1 MSDRAA
7 GGGPLGER
15 AANGGGRGA
24 PALPG
29 DGFIA
34 PGWVLDEQG
43 RLMRELKPHMGR
55 RLRGWDYRRP
65 GYYMITL
72 VMADRREGKFGQL
85 VVRRPTACG
94 AGAGQMAGAADAGRV
109 AGGAGAAGA
118 GRLAGAAGAGRV
130 AALVSQAPTAQ
141 AEGLAAGGR
150 ELWLSIEEA
159 RALELEPEQVE
170 AKVIFSP
177 LGRAIFEHFK
187 KMGAFTPG
195 LEPVYCA
202 VMPDHLHLLVKIVSE
217 LARPLGNAIGG
228 FKTGCEKI
236 YQRAG
241 GEGRLFA
248 EGFVDE
254 IILRAGQLKAEFAY
268 LLDNP
273 RRLAV
278 KRLFPWLFKVS
289 RRIRIDFRLAPKGP
303 AGRGAAPLAP
313 KGPAGRGGDVRP
325 APAAPAAGWFS
336 AIGNHFL
343 LARSVFHQIQ
353 VSRRFF
359 AYARDARGRLL
370 KDSPPAVATRE
381 FAEKLAAALAAGKG
395 GAVLVS
401 PCISQG
407 EREIAR
413 QAFAA
418 GYRVITLAN
427 KGFSPLYKPGGKLF
441 ESCAAGNLLMLAPIG
456 WPYQPAEKPMTRVD
470 ALVLNRI
477 AQLITGEGAC
487 TIDYKGATL
496 AHVDEEVK
504 KVV

>member
-1 MSDRAA
+1 M
-7 GGGPLGER
+7 LER
-15 AANGGGRGA
+15 KEEFLFHAKS
-24 PALPG
+24 PA
-29 DGFIA
+29 FVA

-72 VMADRREGKFGQL
+72 VMADRREGKFGEL
-85 VVRRPTACG
+85 VVKRPTACL
-94 AGAGQMAGAADAGRV
+94 AGAAI
-109 AGGAGAAGA
+109 GAGAATGQSA
-118 GRLAGAAGAGRV
+118 C
-130 AALVSQAPTAQ
+130 
-141 AEGLAAGGR
+141 AES
-150 ELWLSIEEA
+150 WLSIDEA
-159 RALELEPEQVE
+159 RALGMEPDQVE
-170 AKVIFSP
+170 AKVVFSP

-202 VMPDHLHLLVKIVSE
+202 VMPDHLHLLVKIVRE

-236 YQRAG
+236 NQRAG

-254 IILRAGQLKAEFAY
+254 IILRAGQLEAEFAY

-278 KRLFPWLFKVS
+278 KRLFPWLFKVL
-289 RRIRIDFRLAPKGP
+289 RRIRVDFRLAPKVLAGQEAQASLGMQAGQEAP
-303 AGRGAAPLAP
+303 ASQVAA
-313 KGPAGRGGDVRP
+313 RGGDVWR

-343 LARSVFHQIQ
+343 LARSAFHQIQ

-359 AYARDARGRLL
+359 AYARDARGNLL
-370 KDSPPAVATRE
+370 KDAPPAVATRE
-381 FAEKLAAALAAGKG
+381 FEEKLAAALAAGTG

-413 QAFAA
+413 RAFAA

-441 ESCAAGNLLMLAPIG
+441 ESCAAGNLLMLAPAQ

-477 AQLITGEGAC
+477 AQLIAGEGAC
-487 TIDYKGATL
+487 EIDYKGVTL
-496 AHVDEEVK
+496 ANVDAEVK

>member
-1 MSDRAA
+1 M
-7 GGGPLGER
+7 LER
-15 AANGGGRGA
+15 KEEIPSLAED
-24 PALPG
+24 PA
-29 DGFIA
+29 FVA
-34 PGWVLDEQG
+34 SGWVLDEQG

-65 GYYMITL
+65 GSYMITL
-72 VMADRREGKFGQL
+72 VMADRREGKFGEL
-85 VVRRPTACG
+85 VVKRPTACG
-94 AGAGQMAGAADAGRV
+94 AGAAIGADPETGQFAGA
-109 AGGAGAAGA
+109 
-118 GRLAGAAGAGRV
+118 
-130 AALVSQAPTAQ
+130 
-141 AEGLAAGGR
+141 E
-150 ELWLSIEEA
+150 WLSIDEA
-159 RALELEPEQVE
+159 RALGLEPEQVE
-170 AKVIFSP
+170 AKVIFSS

-202 VMPDHLHLLVKIVSE
+202 VMPDHLHLLVKIVRE

-228 FKTGCEKI
+228 FKTGCEKL

-289 RRIRIDFRLAPKGP
+289 RRIRVDFRLAPKAP
-303 AGRGAAPLAP
+303 AGQGTAPTGQGVQVGQRAQA
-313 KGPAGRGGDVRP
+313 GQGAGREGDVRR

-343 LARSVFHQIQ
+343 LARSAFHQIQ

-359 AYARDARGRLL
+359 AYARDARGNLL
-370 KDSPPAVATRE
+370 KDAPPAVATRE
-381 FAEKLAAALAAGKG
+381 FEEKLAAALAAGKG

-413 QAFAA
+413 RAFAA

-441 ESCAAGNLLMLAPIG
+441 ESCAAGNLLMLAPAQ

-477 AQLITGEGAC
+477 AQLIAGEGAC
-487 TIDYKGATL
+487 EIDYKGATL
-496 AHVDEEVK
+496 ANVDAEVR

>member
-1 MSDRAA
+1 
-7 GGGPLGER
+7 
-15 AANGGGRGA
+15 
-24 PALPG
+24 
-29 DGFIA
+29 
-34 PGWVLDEQG
+34 
-43 RLMRELKPHMGR
+43 MRELKPHMGR
-55 RLRGWDYRRP
+55 RMRGWDYRRP

-85 VVRRPTACG
+85 VVRRPTACA
-94 AGAGQMAGAADAGRV
+94 AGAGQT
-109 AGGAGAAGA
+109 
-118 GRLAGAAGAGRV
+118 AGAAGAGRV

-202 VMPDHLHLLVKIVSE
+202 VMPDHLHLLVKIVRE

-268 LLDNP
+268 LLENP

-289 RRIRIDFRLAPKGP
+289 RRIRIDFR
-303 AGRGAAPLAP
+303 LAP

-343 LARSVFHQIQ
+343 LARSAFHQIQ

-359 AYARDARGRLL
+359 AYARDARGNLL
-370 KDSPPAVATRE
+370 KDAPPAVATRE
-381 FAEKLAAALAAGKG
+381 FEEKLAAALAAGKG

-401 PCISQG
+401 PFISQG

-413 QAFAA
+413 RAFAA

-441 ESCAAGNLLMLAPIG
+441 ESCAAGNLLMLAPAQ

-477 AQLITGEGAC
+477 AQLIAGEGAC
-487 TIDYKGATL
+487 EIDYKGVTL
-496 AHVDEEVK
+496 ANVDAEVK
-504 KVV
+504 NVVYCTCS

>member
-1 MSDRAA
+1 
-7 GGGPLGER
+7 
-15 AANGGGRGA
+15 
-24 PALPG
+24 
-29 DGFIA
+29 
-34 PGWVLDEQG
+34 
-43 RLMRELKPHMGR
+43 MRELKPHMGR

-65 GYYMITL
+65 GSYMITL
-72 VMADRREGKFGQL
+72 VMADRREGKFGEL
-85 VVRRPTACG
+85 VVKRTTT
-94 AGAGQMAGAADAGRV
+94 
-109 AGGAGAAGA
+109 
-118 GRLAGAAGAGRV
+118 
-130 AALVSQAPTAQ
+130 S
-141 AEGLAAGGR
+141 AECA
-150 ELWLSIEEA
+150 ELWLSIDEA
-159 RALELEPEQVE
+159 RALGLEPEQVE
-170 AKVIFSP
+170 AKVIFSS

-202 VMPDHLHLLVKIVSE
+202 VMPDHLHLLVKIVRE

-289 RRIRIDFRLAPKGP
+289 RRIRVDFRLAPKAP
-303 AGRGAAPLAP
+303 AGQWATPTGQAVQV
-313 KGPAGRGGDVRP
+313 GQGAGREGDVWH
-325 APAAPAAGWFS
+325 APAALAAGWFS

-343 LARSVFHQIQ
+343 LAR
-353 VSRRFF
+353 
-359 AYARDARGRLL
+359 
-370 KDSPPAVATRE
+370 
-381 FAEKLAAALAAGKG
+381 
-395 GAVLVS
+395 
-401 PCISQG
+401 
-407 EREIAR
+407 
-413 QAFAA
+413 
-418 GYRVITLAN
+418 YRVITLAN

-441 ESCAAGNLLMLAPIG
+441 ESCAAGNLLMLAPAQ

-477 AQLITGEGAC
+477 AQLIAGEGAC
-487 TIDYKGATL
+487 EIDYKGVTL
-496 AHVDEEVK
+496 ANVDAEVK

>member
-1 MSDRAA
+1 M
-7 GGGPLGER
+7 GEE
-15 AANGGGRGA
+15 GS
-24 PALPG
+24 
-29 DGFIA
+29 FVA
-34 PGWVLDEQG
+34 PGWMLDEQG

-72 VMADRREGKFGQL
+72 VMADRREGKFGEL
-85 VVRRPTACG
+85 VVKRPAAC
-94 AGAGQMAGAADAGRV
+94 
-109 AGGAGAAGA
+109 
-118 GRLAGAAGAGRV
+118 LAGAAIGAGP
-130 AALVSQAPTAQ
+130 ATGQSAC
-141 AEGLAAGGR
+141 AES
-150 ELWLSIEEA
+150 WLSIDEA
-159 RALELEPEQVE
+159 RALGLEPEQVE
-170 AKVIFSP
+170 AKVVFSP

-202 VMPDHLHLLVKIVSE
+202 VMPDHLHLLVKIVRE

-236 YQRAG
+236 YQRTG
-241 GEGRLFA
+241 GAGRLFA

-278 KRLFPWLFKVS
+278 KRLFPWLFKVL
-289 RRIRIDFRLAPKGP
+289 RRIRVDFRLAPKVLAGQEAQVGLGMQAGQEAP
-303 AGRGAAPLAP
+303 ASQVAA
-313 KGPAGRGGDVRP
+313 RGGDVRRT
-325 APAAPAAGWFS
+325 PAAPAAGWFS

-343 LARSVFHQIQ
+343 LARSAFHQIQ

-359 AYARDARGRLL
+359 AYARDARGKLL
-370 KDSPPAVATRE
+370 KDAPPAVATRE
-381 FAEKLAAALAAGKG
+381 FEEKLAAALAAGKG

-413 QAFAA
+413 RAFAA

-441 ESCAAGNLLMLAPIG
+441 ESCAVGNLLMLAPAQ

-477 AQLITGEGAC
+477 AQLIAGEGAC
-487 TIDYKGATL
+487 AIDYKGATL
-496 AHVDEEVK
+496 ANVDAEVR

>member
-1 MSDRAA
+1 M
-7 GGGPLGER
+7 LER
-15 AANGGGRGA
+15 KEGFPCCAEA
-24 PALPG
+24 PA
-29 DGFIA
+29 FVA
-34 PGWVLDEQG
+34 PGWVVDDQG

-65 GYYMITL
+65 GHYMITL
-72 VMADRREGKFGQL
+72 VMADRREGKFGEL
-85 VVRRPTACG
+85 VVKQPTAC
-94 AGAGQMAGAADAGRV
+94 
-109 AGGAGAAGA
+109 AAGTTI
-118 GRLAGAAGAGRV
+118 GADPATGQFAR
-130 AALVSQAPTAQ
+130 
-141 AEGLAAGGR
+141 AES
-150 ELWLSIEEA
+150 WLSIDEA
-159 RALELEPEQVE
+159 RALGLEPEQVE
-170 AKVIFSP
+170 AKVIFSS

-202 VMPDHLHLLVKIVSE
+202 VMPDHLHLLVKIVRE

-228 FKTGCEKI
+228 VKTGCEKI

-289 RRIRIDFRLAPKGP
+289 RRIRVDFRLAPKAP
-303 AGRGAAPLAP
+303 AGHGGAPTGHGAQ
-313 KGPAGRGGDVRP
+313 AGHGVQVGHEARRGGDVRR

-343 LARSVFHQIQ
+343 LARSAFHQIQ

-359 AYARDARGRLL
+359 VYARDTRGNLL
-370 KDSPPAVATRE
+370 KDAPPAFATRE
-381 FAEKLAAALAAGKG
+381 FEEKLAAALAAGKG

-413 QAFAA
+413 RAFAA

-441 ESCAAGNLLMLAPIG
+441 ESCAAGNLLMLAPAQ

-477 AQLITGEGAC
+477 AQLIAGEGAC
-487 TIDYKGATL
+487 EIDYKGVTL
-496 AHVDEEVK
+496 ANVDAEVK